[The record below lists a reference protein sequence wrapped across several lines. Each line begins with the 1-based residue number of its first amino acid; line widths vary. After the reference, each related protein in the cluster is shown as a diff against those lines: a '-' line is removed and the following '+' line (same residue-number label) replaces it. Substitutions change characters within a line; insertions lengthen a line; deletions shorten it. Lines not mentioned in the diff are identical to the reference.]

1 MNELKSFRKQKSK
14 ADEQITG
21 AVLQIK
27 TDDIRANKAQP
38 RSDFNQ
44 NSIIRLADS
53 IRRYGIL
60 QPLSVRECEPDD
72 SYKYEL
78 IAGERRLRAAR
89 MLGYLTVPCVV
100 MDTDDQ
106 TSAELAIIENLQR
119 EDLNM
124 FEEAYGYK
132 KLIEIHGL
140 TQEEVA
146 RKMSSSQSA
155 IGNKLRLL
163 RLSYE
168 EQKFVIESGLTERH
182 VRTCLRIEPQE
193 RRMAVLKHVVEQKL
207 NVSAAEAYV
216 DELLSSDRSSSISVP
231 SSTSSALKEKSLHD
245 TVESIRKKVDTWIKS
260 GSNAEININSKNNG
274 VEIHITLHK

>member
-1 MNELKSFRKQKSK
+1 
-14 ADEQITG
+14 
-21 AVLQIK
+21 
-27 TDDIRANKAQP
+27 
-38 RSDFNQ
+38 
-44 NSIIRLADS
+44 
-53 IRRYGIL
+53 
-60 QPLSVRECEPDD
+60 
-72 SYKYEL
+72 
-78 IAGERRLRAAR
+78 

-100 MDTDDQ
+100 MDTDEQ

-146 RKMSSSQSA
+146 RRMSSSQSA

-193 RRMAVLKHVVEQKL
+193 RRMAVLKHIVDQKL
-207 NVSAAEAYV
+207 NVSATETYV
-216 DELLSSDRSSSISVP
+216 DNILNSDRLPTTGISP
-231 SSTSSALKEKSLHD
+231 SANSALKEKSLHD

-260 GSNAEININSKNNG
+260 GSNAEININSKDNG